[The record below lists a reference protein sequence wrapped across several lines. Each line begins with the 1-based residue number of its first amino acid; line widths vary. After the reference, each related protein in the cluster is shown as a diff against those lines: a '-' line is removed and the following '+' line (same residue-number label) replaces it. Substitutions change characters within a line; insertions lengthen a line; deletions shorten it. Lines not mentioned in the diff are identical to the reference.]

1 MKLNNEEIRILN
13 YLIMQGMDLLTKS
26 TGPIWRDGELNPKY
40 TLEFS
45 SFIKKIFRTSKEL
58 KKEELAYGIWTKEYL
73 EDVYEFWMPCL
84 KSERKN
90 KIHPNANKEK
100 YGKRFTVKQS
110 VTLSALDTEAFNVMK
125 KADKEYNGLKK
136 EIT

>member
-26 TGPIWRDGELNPKY
+26 TGPIWVNGELNPKY

-73 EDVYEFWMPCL
+73 EDVDEFWRSCL

-90 KIHPNANKEK
+90 KIHPNANIGK
-100 YGKRFTVKQS
+100 YGKKFTVKP
-110 VTLSALDTEAFNVMK
+110 
-125 KADKEYNGLKK
+125 DKEYNGLKK
-136 EIT
+136 EKI